1 MKLTR
6 NWMIAIAAGAAA
18 LAGGE
23 WYHHRA
29 ALAAAAAAELA
40 SEDAGHVQAQ
50 LGDINLS
57 AASTGLVISNLD
69 VLIKCR
75 ASGQITKF
83 PYDVSDHVKKGDL
96 LVQLD
101 PSDEQPIVDQAVAQV
116 AISQARLD
124 EAKLNA
130 EVADLDLQTATEKA
144 DADITAAQVKAN
156 NLHNTADRQRQL
168 LEQKLAAPQD
178 YESAQT
184 LAAQADADLEAAVIA
199 KEELK
204 SQAASV
210 EVKKHDVDLAEA
222 QLSSDKIALANAQLQ
237 LSYTTITAPMD
248 GVVADVEVEMG
259 TIISSAISNIG
270 GGTTVMTLSDLSK
283 IFVNASVDESD
294 IGGVRVGQSVEI
306 TADAFPG
313 KEFSGQVVRIATQGV
328 NTSNVVTFTVK
339 IEVTSKDKDLLKP
352 QMTANVSIIEASR
365 QNVVL
370 VPTAAVFR
378 KDGNVYVTLVK
389 DDGSKE
395 DREVQTGINDGTNVE
410 ITSGLQ
416 AGETVVLR
424 RSDVGGR
431 WAGQG
436 PARMLGMPLGG
447 RR

>member
-1 MKLTR
+1 MTR
-6 NWMIAIAAGAAA
+6 NRIIAIAAGAA
-18 LAGGE
+18 LLLSGWG
-23 WYHHRA
+23 WYHHH
-29 ALAAAAAAELA
+29 AAAAQAAAALA
-40 SEDAGHVQAQ
+40 SEDMGRAQAQ
-50 LGDINLS
+50 IGNINLS
-57 AASTGLVISNLD
+57 VGSTGLVVSNLD
-69 VLIKCR
+69 VMIKCQ

-96 LVQLD
+96 LLQLD
-101 PSDEQPIVDQAVAQV
+101 PSDEQPLVDQAAAQV
-116 AISQARLD
+116 AISQAKLE

-130 EVADLDLQTATEKA
+130 EVAELDLQTATEKA

-204 SQAASV
+204 SQAASAQ
-210 EVKKHDVDLAEA
+210 VKKHDIDLAEA
-222 QLSSDKIALANAQLQ
+222 QLKNDQIALANAQLQ
-237 LSYTTITAPMD
+237 LSYTTVNAPMD
-248 GVVADVEVEMG
+248 GVVADVEVELG

-294 IGGVRVGQSVEI
+294 IGGVRVGQPVEI
-306 TADAFPG
+306 TADAFPAT
-313 KEFSGQVVRIATQGV
+313 EFSGKVVRIATQGV
-328 NTSNVVTFTVK
+328 NTSNVVTFLVK
-339 IEVTSKDKDLLKP
+339 IEVTSENKGLLKP
-352 QMTANVSIIEASR
+352 QMTTNVEIVENSR

-378 KDGNVYVTLVK
+378 KDMDTYVTLVK

-395 DREVQTGINDGTNVE
+395 DRQVRTGVNDGTNAE
-410 ITSGLQ
+410 IISGLE
-416 AGETVVLR
+416 AGQTVVLR
-424 RSDVGGR
+424 RSDMGGR
-431 WAGQG
+431 WSGQAL
-436 PARMLGMPLGG
+436 ARSLGNPLGG